1 MKVDDYRLLATLSEA
16 KTLRKAAEK
25 LYISQ
30 PAVSQR
36 LKSIEDEWGVQI
48 FIRTKKA
55 LYTTGVGE
63 RIIAHA
69 KKVVEEERQVK
80 DYIQANVGTV
90 EGNIS
95 IGVSSLIGYTILP
108 DILAKYLND
117 FPNVNVKINVGS
129 TSEIISNQGD
139 YHLSIVRGARILN
152 KENELLYTDK
162 HYLVTPKDVDLE
174 DLAVIEFQADPD
186 YITHIKNYFEER
198 FNIKYE
204 PQIFVDQITTCREL
218 LRKKVGITVLPELVL
233 EGLDLDNY
241 HIEEVLV
248 GSKPLIRD
256 TFISYDKS
264 VLMLPQVESFIELI
278 KNEAP
283 TIPKK

>member
-1 MKVDDYRLLATLSEA
+1 M
-16 KTLRKAAEK
+16 
-25 LYISQ
+25 
-30 PAVSQR
+30 
-36 LKSIEDEWGVQI
+36 QI

-69 KKVVEEERQVK
+69 KKVVEEERLVK
-80 DYIQANVGTV
+80 DYIQAN
-90 EGNIS
+90 EGEIEGKIS

-117 FPNVNVKINVGS
+117 FPSVNVKIDVGS
-129 TSEIISNQGD
+129 TKDIIANQGD
-139 YHLSIVRGARILN
+139 YHLSIVRGSRILN
-152 KENELLYTDK
+152 KENELLYSDK
-162 HYLVTPKDVDLE
+162 HYLVTPKDVDFE

-198 FNIKYE
+198 FNTKYE

-241 HIEEVLV
+241 HIEEVMA
-248 GSKPLIRD
+248 GDKPLTRD
-256 TFISYDKS
+256 TYISYDKS
-264 VLMLPQVESFIELI
+264 VLMLPQVESFINLI
-278 KNEAP
+278 KQDSLSNEQ
-283 TIPKK
+283 

>member
-36 LKSIEDEWGVQI
+36 MKSIEDEWGVQI

-69 KKVVEEERQVK
+69 KKVVEGERLVK
-80 DYIQANVGTV
+80 DYIQAN
-90 EGNIS
+90 EGEIEGKIS

-117 FPNVNVKINVGS
+117 FPSVNVKIDVGS
-129 TSEIISNQGD
+129 TKDIIANQGD
-139 YHLSIVRGARILN
+139 YHLSIVRGSRILN
-152 KENELLYTDK
+152 KENELLYSDK
-162 HYLVTPKDVDLE
+162 HYLVTPKDVDFE

-198 FNIKYE
+198 FNTKYE

-241 HIEEVLV
+241 HIEEVMA
-248 GSKPLIRD
+248 GDKPLTRD
-256 TFISYDKS
+256 TYISYDKS
-264 VLMLPQVESFIELI
+264 VLMLPQVESFINLI
-278 KNEAP
+278 KQDSLSNEQ
-283 TIPKK
+283 

>member
-69 KKVVEEERQVK
+69 KKVVDEERLVK
-80 DYIQANVGTV
+80 DYIQAN
-90 EGNIS
+90 EGEIEGKIS

-117 FPNVNVKINVGS
+117 FPSVNVKIDVGS
-129 TSEIISNQGD
+129 
-139 YHLSIVRGARILN
+139 
-152 KENELLYTDK
+152 
-162 HYLVTPKDVDLE
+162 
-174 DLAVIEFQADPD
+174 
-186 YITHIKNYFEER
+186 
-198 FNIKYE
+198 
-204 PQIFVDQITTCREL
+204 
-218 LRKKVGITVLPELVL
+218 
-233 EGLDLDNY
+233 
-241 HIEEVLV
+241 
-248 GSKPLIRD
+248 
-256 TFISYDKS
+256 
-264 VLMLPQVESFIELI
+264 
-278 KNEAP
+278 
-283 TIPKK
+283 